1 MFSQVDLLAHD
12 ADESLCDILVG
23 RGLARRFEVQDPFT
37 RANQKD
43 RFYPG
48 ELVVARD
55 DKDSGW

>member
-37 RANQKD
+37 RANNGVI
-43 RFYPG
+43 RVPG
-48 ELVVARD
+48 
-55 DKDSGW
+55 